1 MLSFSDINGTRPGF
15 NVAALNKA
23 QIHITE
29 HRTYTEKKKMNF
41 RWHIDY
47 IEYTCVLILYQRSK
61 NYRVLNK
68 FNKFKYIFTLN
79 RGVLTYMQ
87 QMALRLAYLSNE
99 AVAPQ
104 LVHTRS
110 HTPNTKM

>member
-47 IEYTCVLILYQRSK
+47 IEYTIHVY
-61 NYRVLNK
+61 
-68 FNKFKYIFTLN
+68 
-79 RGVLTYMQ
+79 
-87 QMALRLAYLSNE
+87 
-99 AVAPQ
+99 
-104 LVHTRS
+104 
-110 HTPNTKM
+110 